1 MHKLN
6 SAVLDRYYLA
16 QITLG
21 RQLLLMLGFNLL
33 LIASA
38 YIKIPLPFSPVPITA
53 QTMAVMAC
61 GLFLGP
67 VGGSLT
73 VLAYLLEGSI
83 GLPVFAGGAAGW
95 AVLMGPTGGYLI
107 GFVTSAFVV
116 GYFSE
121 KIARMT
127 YARLVGVLSLGTVA
141 IFLPG
146 LSVLAMYSGTG
157 SVLTLGLFPF
167 LPGAV
172 IKTAFLAS
180 GLSLYKRF
188 RK

>member
-1 MHKLN
+1 MSKVKI
-6 SAVLDRYYLA
+6 AVMDRYYLA

-38 YIKIPLPFSPVPITA
+38 YVRIPLPFSPVPITA

-67 VGGSLT
+67 VCGSLT
-73 VLAYLLEGSI
+73 VLAYIVEGI
-83 GLPVFAGGAAGW
+83 VGLPVFAGGTAGM
-95 AVLMGPTGGYLI
+95 AVLLGPTGGYLI

-121 KIARMT
+121 KVIRMT
-127 YARLVGVLSLGTVA
+127 YARLIGVLSLGTVA
-141 IFLPG
+141 VFLPG
-146 LSVLAMYSGTG
+146 LSVLALYSGTG
-157 SVLTLGLFPF
+157 SVVTIGLLPF